1 MIKEILDEVSADR
14 AHEHIVNISKKVP
27 QRLAGSPELKWM
39 AHYTRDAMEAAGV
52 PATVYDLDA
61 LVSFPG
67 TASLKLVAPEAR
79 ELRCLPFCHIK
90 STDAKGIEG
99 ELVFVGAGTEK
110 DYEGKDV
117 RGKITLSELSYSPP
131 RQEKERIGSA
141 KGAIGHVMMNW
152 GPSDCEI
159 IAYGS
164 VKGVWGNPTPETIKN
179 MPTTPCVTVSR
190 KTGEMLRDMC
200 KKGNVRVWLSAQCPE
215 EWRTTQITI
224 GRLEGTEEPDKA
236 ILIGGHMDAWGG
248 GVSCNAVGNAAVLE
262 LARAFAK
269 HRDKVKRSV
278 WFTLWSGH
286 ETGTMTGSTWF
297 CDHFWDELDLKALT
311 YINVDSPGLV
321 GATEYNTRSS
331 SELLRFHKEVE
342 AKMLPGVHCRRVR
355 LTRIGDMS
363 FVGLGVPTLSP
374 RIAYSEEQVKAW
386 NGADLGPWHHADEMT
401 LETVDMKV
409 LQKDLGVYVGLVGRM
424 SNEPV
429 LPYDFTPVGQEMVKR
444 LDELAPKA
452 PKEFG
457 LEELQ
462 ARARRFSEFAVQLE
476 KRVQVLRE
484 KEKWPL
490 SKDAMAAN
498 RSLMRLA
505 RILNA
510 PTSAVNG
517 KWDQDIYGLSTLRT
531 VFPSLYPIEELAKM
545 NPEALEARTL
555 QTRLMRNRNWIGDCL
570 KDAVSTAEKAVEEL
584 A

>member
-1 MIKEILDEVSADR
+1 MIKEILDEISADR
-14 AHEHIVNISKKVP
+14 AHEHIVNITKKVP

-39 AHYTRDAMEAAGV
+39 AHYVRDAMEAVGV

-67 TASLKLVAPEAR
+67 EASLKLLTPETR
-79 ELRCLPFCHIK
+79 DFRCLPFCHIR
-90 STDAKGIEG
+90 STDEKGIEG
-99 ELVFVGAGTEK
+99 DLVFVGAGTEK

-141 KGAIGHVMMNW
+141 RGAIGHVMMNW

-164 VKGVWGNPTPETIKN
+164 VKAVWGNPTPETIKN
-179 MPTTPCVTVSR
+179 MPSTPCLTVSR
-190 KTGEMLRDMC
+190 ATGEYLRDLC
-200 KKGNVRVWLSAQCPE
+200 KRGPVRVRMSAHSPE
-215 EWRTTQITI
+215 EWRTTQITV
-224 GRLEGTEEPDKA
+224 GRLEGSEEPDKA

-248 GVSCNAVGNAAVLE
+248 GVSCNAIGNSGVLE

-297 CDHFWDELDLKALT
+297 CDHFWDELDRKALT

-342 AKMLPGVHCRRVR
+342 AKLLPGVHCRRVR

-374 RIAYSEEQVKAW
+374 RMAYSEEQVKAW
-386 NGADLGPWHHADEMT
+386 NGADLGPWHHSIEMT
-401 LETVDMKV
+401 LDTVDMKV
-409 LQKDLGVYVGLVGRM
+409 LQKDLAVYVGLVGRL

-444 LDELAPKA
+444 LDELADKA

-457 LEELQ
+457 LGELQ
-462 ARARRFSEFAVQLE
+462 DRARRFDSLAKDLE
-476 KRVQVLRE
+476 KRVQALRE
-484 KEKWPL
+484 KEGWPL
-490 SKDAMAAN
+490 SPKVLSTN
-498 RSLMRLA
+498 RSLMRLSRA
-505 RILNA
+505 LNA
-510 PTSAVNG
+510 PGSAING
-517 KWDQDIYGLSTLRT
+517 KWDQDLYGLTTLRT
-531 VFPSLYPIEELAKM
+531 VFPSLYPVEELSRM
-545 NPEALEARTL
+545 DPEALE
-555 QTRLMRNRNWIGDCL
+555 TRLLRTRLIRNRNWIADCL
-570 KDAVSTAEKAVEEL
+570 KEAVETADAAVGALE
-584 A
+584 

>member
-1 MIKEILDEVSADR
+1 MIKEILDEVSADQ
-14 AHEHIVNISKKVP
+14 AHEHIVNITRKVP
-27 QRLAGSPELKWM
+27 QRLAGSPELRWM
-39 AHYTRDAMEAAGV
+39 AYYVRDAMEAVGV

-67 TASLKLVAPEAR
+67 TASLRLLTPDTR
-79 ELRCLPFCHIK
+79 EFRCLPFCHIR
-90 STDAKGIEG
+90 STDEKGIEG

-141 KGAIGHVMMNW
+141 RGAIGHVMMNW

-164 VKGVWGNPTPETIKN
+164 VKSVWGNPTPETINN
-179 MPTTPCVTVSR
+179 MPSTPCITVSR
-190 KTGEMLRDMC
+190 ATGENLRDLC
-200 KKGNVRVWLSAQCPE
+200 ARGTVRVWMSAQSTE
-215 EWRTTQITI
+215 EWRTTQITV
-224 GRLEGTEEPDKA
+224 GRLEGCEEPDKA

-248 GVSCNAVGNAAVLE
+248 GVSCNAIGNAAVLE

-297 CDHFWDELDLKALT
+297 CDHFWDEIDMKGLI

-342 AKMLPGVHCRRVR
+342 AKLLPGVHCRRVR

-363 FVGLGVPTLSP
+363 FVGLGMPTLSP
-374 RIAYSEEQVKAW
+374 RMAYPEEQVKAW
-386 NGADLGPWHHADEMT
+386 NGADLGPWHHSIEMT

-409 LQKDLGVYVGLVGRM
+409 LQKDLAVYVGLVGRL

-444 LDELAPKA
+444 LDELAAKA
-452 PKEFG
+452 PKELALG
-457 LEELQ
+457 ELQ
-462 ARARRFSEFAVQLE
+462 ERARRFDSLAAELE
-476 KRVQVLRE
+476 KRVQALRQE
-484 KEKWPL
+484 EKWPL
-490 SKDAMAAN
+490 SPKALAAN
-498 RSLMRLA
+498 RSLMRIA

-510 PTSAVNG
+510 PSSAING
-517 KWDQDIYGLSTLRT
+517 KWDQDLYGLSTLRS
-531 VFPSLYPIEELAKM
+531 VFPSLYPIEQLGRM
-545 NPEALEARTL
+545 DPVALE
-555 QTRLMRNRNWIGDCL
+555 TRLLRTRLVRNRNWIADCL
-570 KDAVSTAEKAVEEL
+570 KEAVLAAESALEAL

>member
-1 MIKEILDEVSADR
+1 MIKEILNEVSADR
-14 AHEHIVNISKKVP
+14 AHEHIVNITRNVP

-39 AHYTRDAMEAAGV
+39 AHYVRDAMEAVGV

-67 TASLKLVAPEAR
+67 SASFRLIAPENR
-79 ELRCLPFCHIK
+79 EFRCLPFCHIQ
-90 STDAKGIEG
+90 STDEKGIEG

-164 VKGVWGNPTPETIKN
+164 VKAVWGNPTPETFSQ
-179 MPTTPCVTVSR
+179 MPKSPCITVSR
-190 KTGEMLRDMC
+190 ATGEYLRDLC
-200 KKGNVRVWLSAQCPE
+200 KKGTVRVWFSAQAPE

-224 GRLEGTEEPDKA
+224 GRLEGSEEPDKA

-248 GVSCNAVGNAAVLE
+248 GVSCNAVGNSAVLE

-269 HRDKVKRSV
+269 HRDKVKRTV

-286 ETGTMTGSTWF
+286 ETGTMIGSSWL
-297 CDHFWDELDLKALT
+297 CDHFWDELDAKGLC
-311 YINVDSPGLV
+311 YINVDSPGLI

-331 SELLRFHKEVE
+331 SELLRFHKAVE
-342 AKMLPGVHCRRVR
+342 AEFLPGVHCRRVR

-363 FVGLGVPTLSP
+363 FVGLGIPTLSP
-374 RIAYSEEQVKAW
+374 RMAYPEEQVKAW
-386 NGADLGPWHHADEMT
+386 NGADLGPWHHSIEMT
-401 LETVDMKV
+401 LDTVDMKV
-409 LQKDLGVYVGLVGRM
+409 LQKDLAVYVGLVGRL
-424 SNEPV
+424 SNEPI

-444 LDELAPKA
+444 LDELGAKA
-452 PKEFG
+452 PEEFALGG
-457 LEELQ
+457 LQET
-462 ARARRFSEFAVQLE
+462 ARRFDSLAGRIE
-476 KRVQVLRE
+476 KRMQALRQT
-484 KEKWPL
+484 EKWPL
-490 SKDAMAAN
+490 SANARAAN
-498 RSLMRLA
+498 RALMRLS

-510 PTSAVNG
+510 PTSAING
-517 KWDQDIYGLSTLRT
+517 KWDQDLYGLSTLRT
-531 VFPSLYPIEELAKM
+531 VFPSLYSIEQLQRME
-545 NPEALEARTL
+545 PTALE
-555 QTRLMRNRNWIGDCL
+555 TRLLRTRLIRNRNWIADCL
-570 KDAVSTAEKAVEEL
+570 KDAVEISEAALEAL
-584 A
+584 Q